1 MSALCPPG
9 HEITL
14 LPAPQHGARVLVWR
28 RQPVDD
34 AAASHRLVLG
44 DELRPVQ
51 ATEHPLST
59 LLESEE
65 TPGPV
70 TLERTRPL
78 VALAKKLV
86 QRGSVRPTVVDE
98 PQVRLRWKA
107 RLDGDERAVLAAL
120 CQRWPAAAW
129 ASVEGEP
136 STGVWAVARAVLD
149 GLIDLLIRRAAPV
162 PRLDGEG
169 WEAAIERA
177 LSTDDDRPSRVV
189 NGVRPRQYLDAWER
203 AARDQQTPRFRLLLR
218 LQPPAGDGD
227 TFRLLFLLEAREGQ
241 TLFDPVEA
249 AEVWADT
256 PRAHLLADDLTPART
271 FLRQALA
278 KAGQVLAAVEV
289 SLASDAPGAAL
300 LSRDDAWQ
308 LLDRTR
314 AALEATGARVELPEG
329 FDELDA
335 RFPRARVRL
344 ARDDGRSPTEPSLAN
359 RYQVL
364 WEVHSQGALLTADA
378 LASLGKQAPLAR
390 HEGVWLPIT
399 REAAERLARVAAR
412 PVEMWTGPQ
421 ALSAA
426 LAGEVRRTGDLADAV
441 VTFEPGLE
449 ALIEA
454 LGQEPTLVPVP
465 AGVHA
470 TLRHYQQRGLSWLL
484 HRARHGLGAL
494 LADDMGLGKT
504 VQLISLLVA
513 LQEAGLDDGPTLVV
527 CPASLV
533 GNWERELSRFAPSL
547 KVVRHHGAERLKGLD
562 ALAEALGSHDVLL
575 TTYGLA
581 RRDAASFARLRWGTL
596 VLDEAQNVKNP
607 QSAQAKAVRTLDAAR
622 RVALSGTPVENRL
635 SELWSLM
642 EFLNPGLL
650 GTHDRF
656 RREISLPIERDR
668 DARAVRWLRAAT
680 APFLLRRLKRD
691 PDIAPELPE
700 KETIRVFCSLSEE
713 QAKLYG
719 EAVERSLST
728 LDDAG
733 TKIERSG
740 KVLKLLTELKQI
752 CNHPVHFLG
761 DAGALPGRSG
771 KLERA
776 AEMLEEI
783 VDGGE
788 RALVFTQYVE
798 MASLL
803 SAHLEKRLAREVPM
817 FHGALTL
824 PQREALVK
832 RFQEEPDGP
841 PVMVMSLRA
850 GGVGLN
856 LTRASHV
863 MHYDRWW
870 NPAVEDQASDRAHR
884 IGQQRRVQVHLLITL
899 GTLEERIDRLLESKR
914 GLADAVVTGGEAWLG
929 SLSTDEL
936 RALVSLGSD
945 AAVESIEAWEDG

>member
-1 MSALCPPG
+1 MPAFCPPG
-9 HEITL
+9 HELTL
-14 LPAPQHGARVLVWR
+14 WPQPRHGARLLVWQ
-28 RQPVDD
+28 RQPADP
-34 AAASHRLVLG
+34 AQATHRLVLG
-44 DELRPVQ
+44 DEARPVQ
-51 ATEHPLST
+51 AVEHPLERLLDAPGSGPIT
-59 LLESEE
+59 LQ
-65 TPGPV
+65 
-70 TLERTRPL
+70 RTRPL
-78 VALAKKLV
+78 VTLARRLV
-86 QRGSVRPTVVDE
+86 ERGSVRPSVVDE
-98 PQVRLRWKA
+98 PQVRMVWRA
-107 RLDGDERAVLAAL
+107 RLDADERAVLAAVCERL
-120 CQRWPAAAW
+120 PAAAW
-129 ASVEGEP
+129 APVDGPP
-136 STGVWAVARAVLD
+136 SPGAWAVARAALD
-149 GLIDLLIRRAAPV
+149 GLVDLLIRRAAPL
-162 PRLDGEG
+162 PRLQGEG

-177 LSTDDDRPSRVV
+177 LATDDDRPAPVV
-189 NGVRPRQYLDAWER
+189 NGARPRQLLADWER
-203 AARDQQTPRFRLLLR
+203 AAREQQTPRFRLVLR
-218 LQPPAGDGD
+218 LQPPPDDGD
-227 TFRLLFLLEAREGQ
+227 TFRLLFLLEAREGS
-241 TLFDPVEA
+241 TLLDPVEA
-249 AEVWADT
+249 AEVWAGA
-256 PRAHLLADDLTPART
+256 PAAHRLADDLSPAQA
-271 FLRQALA
+271 FLRQALR

-289 SLASDAPGAAL
+289 SLASEAPGAAL

-308 LLDRTR
+308 LLGRTR
-314 AALEATGARVELPEG
+314 AALETTGARVELPEG
-329 FDELDA
+329 FDALDV

-344 ARDDGRSPTEPSLAN
+344 ARDDGRPAAEPSLAN

-364 WEVHSQGALLTADA
+364 WEVHSDGQLLSAHA
-378 LASLGKQAPLAR
+378 LAALGPQAPLAR
-390 HEGVWLPIT
+390 HEGRWLPIT
-399 REAAERLARVAAR
+399 REAAERLSRVAAR
-412 PVEMWTGPQ
+412 PVETWTGPQ

-426 LAGEVRRTGDLADAV
+426 LAGEVRRTGDLADAAV
-441 VTFEPGLE
+441 VFEPGLE

-454 LGQEPTLVPVP
+454 LGQEPALVPVP
-465 AGVHA
+465 AGVQA

-513 LQEAGLDDGPTLVV
+513 LQESGLDDGPTLVV

-533 GNWERELSRFAPSL
+533 GNWERELGRFAPSL
-547 KVVRHHGAERLKGLD
+547 KVVRHHGAERLKEKH
-562 ALAEALGSHDVLL
+562 ALSDALGSHDVLL

-581 RRDAASFARLRWGTL
+581 RRDADTFARLRWGTL

-607 QSAQAKAVRTLDAAR
+607 HSAQAKAVRSLDAAR

-635 SELWSLM
+635 SEMWSLM

-700 KETIRVFCSLSEE
+700 KETIRVFCSLSQE

-719 EAVERSLST
+719 EAVERSLSA

-733 TKIERSG
+733 TRIERSG

-761 DAGALPGRSG
+761 DGGALPGRSG

-783 VDGGE
+783 VDAGE

-803 SAHLEKRLAREVPM
+803 TTHLEKRLGREVPL

-832 RFQEEPDGP
+832 RFQEAPDGP

-914 GLADAVVTGGEAWLG
+914 GLADAVVAGGEAWLG